1 MEIIDNKIQVRSQ
14 VRDASKSLI
23 YQKSNTTINTDYILN
38 LYSYTSLIQK
48 RIWRTFKQNY
58 RY

>member
-14 VRDASKSLI
+14 VRNPSKSLI

-38 LYSYTSLIQK
+38 LYSYTSLIRK
-48 RIWRTFKQNY
+48 RI
-58 RY
+58 